1 MEMLVL
7 FSLCLKQIQNL
18 SASLVVEGSGT
29 HLSIFFF

>member
-18 SASLVVEGSGT
+18 SANLVVESSGA
-29 HLSIFFF
+29 HL